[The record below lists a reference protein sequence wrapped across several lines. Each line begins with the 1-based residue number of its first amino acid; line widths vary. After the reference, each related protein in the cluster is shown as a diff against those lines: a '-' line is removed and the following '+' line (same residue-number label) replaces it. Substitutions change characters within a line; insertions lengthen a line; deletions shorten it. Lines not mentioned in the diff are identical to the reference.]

1 MLLPAAVTHDGG
13 ISTSHGE
20 SLALIIQYWNRVW
33 RRQTSCPELN
43 RLQSEGSSATP
54 RCFDQNPSFDAH
66 ELLSQARRGTHGS
79 AGPDGWSS
87 EEVSHLPPYYWVL
100 MAGMLNK
107 WMRQGRFPTVWRHCR
122 MIMIPKDEFDVLS
135 GPVPVSKLRPI
146 AVFPVHY
153 RLLSS
158 CMAKRASTQQWLQHR
173 TPPWMHGALRGRSA
187 PDALARLED
196 AFHADPHAILVSLDQ
211 KQCFDHVHPALG
223 VAKLQEAGWP
233 PQWASLL
240 RFVWQEQHRW
250 VQIGGH
256 CASHAE
262 VVSTSV
268 PQGCACAPL
277 TLVVLLTEA
286 AREIQSVSEQLPF
299 TQTIFLDDRNAVVD
313 SPGSALAYIRRWER
327 ATANLGLLESSDKL
341 RIVCRRAEDEAA
353 LLSLGVP
360 AQSVVPTTKVL
371 GVDFSR
377 ISGTGPVAAGRD
389 AAAARMVARLAT
401 MPFPPAFREDLF
413 RTRIV
418 PLLAWRAWW
427 EPVDKQTLGEKWT
440 TKLRKAFGVAR
451 AASRHLWKLL
461 TGVHVEMGPATDIA
475 GLRHFA
481 RAYAYWTGSGVE
493 LRRGRWR
500 ARAAM
505 LMRRAGFREQRP
517 GLWRDSQGVLC
528 RWEHPHVKHDLDRV
542 AHKLRELSRKEQ
554 FQAFLLHPRR
564 EQAEAI
570 SAGVGYDEGICKVA
584 RALFSRA
591 SKEQRGV
598 MLGASYSV
606 AAFDKLRRNAGKHD
620 QVLVRKCPYCDAP
633 VVPDWQHLSWECP
646 SFARDRPEVPA
657 YVLSRRFGWPGPG
670 EGMTTAAPRL
680 AFLAGV
686 RARVRLGF
694 GVRASRD
701 GGEPRG
707 AV

>member
-1 MLLPAAVTHDGG
+1 MRWLIA
-13 ISTSHGE
+13 
-20 SLALIIQYWNRVW
+20 LALLSPTFAGGNELP
-33 RRQTSCPELN
+33 QTWGFWKAVISFEL
-43 RLQSEGSSATP
+43 
-54 RCFDQNPSFDAH
+54 F
-66 ELLSQARRGTHGS
+66 
-79 AGPDGWSS
+79 AG
-87 EEVSHLPPYYWVL
+87 
-100 MAGMLNK
+100 
-107 WMRQGRFPTVWRHCR
+107 GR
-122 MIMIPKDEFDVLS
+122 K
-135 GPVPVSKLRPI
+135 
-146 AVFPVHY
+146 
-153 RLLSS
+153 
-158 CMAKRASTQQWLQHR
+158 
-173 TPPWMHGALRGRSA
+173 
-187 PDALARLED
+187 
-196 AFHADPHAILVSLDQ
+196 
-211 KQCFDHVHPALG
+211 
-223 VAKLQEAGWP
+223 
-233 PQWASLL
+233 
-240 RFVWQEQHRW
+240 
-250 VQIGGH
+250 
-256 CASHAE
+256 
-262 VVSTSV
+262 
-268 PQGCACAPL
+268 
-277 TLVVLLTEA
+277 
-286 AREIQSVSEQLPF
+286 
-299 TQTIFLDDRNAVVD
+299 
-313 SPGSALAYIRRWER
+313 
-327 ATANLGLLESSDKL
+327 
-341 RIVCRRAEDEAA
+341 AA

-389 AAAARMVARLAT
+389 AAAACMVARLAT

-427 EPVDKQTLGEKWT
+427 EPVDKQTLGEKWA

-657 YVLSRRFGWPGPG
+657 YVLSRRFGWPGLDSEPIRLELSAYVG
-670 EGMTTAAPRL
+670 AAVHLLGTFIRWFEFLNCLFAVAPVSYTNDSMTNLYQDSDEGGCSLEMPRVQARYAGKGHRALDETHEEVPPEAAQL
-680 AFLAGV
+680 YHQAGLQV
-686 RARVRLGF
+686 VYAAQAHEERQWK
-694 GVRASRD
+694 
-701 GGEPRG
+701 
-707 AV
+707 